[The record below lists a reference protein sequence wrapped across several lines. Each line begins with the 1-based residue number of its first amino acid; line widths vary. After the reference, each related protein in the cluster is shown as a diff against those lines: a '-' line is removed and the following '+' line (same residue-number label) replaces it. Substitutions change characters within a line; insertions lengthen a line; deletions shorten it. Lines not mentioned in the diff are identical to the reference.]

1 MGVEGT
7 PLLQSVFTCGLEDRT
22 LKVKLGGEINSRMMK
37 RIKETIPYNKDV
49 RMHKV
54 RL

>member
-7 PLLQSVFTCGLEDRT
+7 PLLQSVFTCGSEDST
-22 LKVKLGGEINSRMMK
+22 LKVKLRGEINSRMMK
-37 RIKETIPYNKDV
+37 RIKKAIPYNKAI